1 MNSDNGDAAEYLAK
15 GTDMNFPFIRS
26 LTAKGIRITV
36 TCIKSKHTCGYD
48 EMTTWNTKKK
58 KLHRLHS
65 CPIRFLISQ
74 Y

>member
-48 EMTTWNTKKK
+48 EMTT
-58 KLHRLHS
+58 
-65 CPIRFLISQ
+65 
-74 Y
+74 

>member
-58 KLHRLHS
+58 N
-65 CPIRFLISQ
+65 CTDYIRAPLDF
-74 Y
+74 